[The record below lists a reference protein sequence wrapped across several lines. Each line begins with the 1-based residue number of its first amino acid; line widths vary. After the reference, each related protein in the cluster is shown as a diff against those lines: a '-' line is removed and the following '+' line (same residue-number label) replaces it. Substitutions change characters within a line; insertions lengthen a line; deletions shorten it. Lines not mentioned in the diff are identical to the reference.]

1 MITPFDDTIRSFMV
15 LTWPMVVICV
25 FTLASIRIT
34 YLIKNK
40 EEFVFYKELF
50 HLFFLMYILC
60 LFQIVT
66 FEDSGT
72 ILGDGN
78 NFEPFKEIL
87 RYRLGS
93 RLFFKNVI
101 GNVVLFIPYG
111 IFASMYTK
119 IEKPHHA
126 LGLVF
131 FASVIVEVTQLLI
144 GRVFDIDDIIL
155 NVCGG
160 MIGYFVYATTDTIG
174 AHLPKFFRSKIFLN
188 IMSVLLVMILIGYIW
203 MVVIK

>member
-1 MITPFDDTIRSFMV
+1 MITPFDDTIKTFMT

-25 FTLASIRIT
+25 MTLASIRIT

-40 EEFVFYKELF
+40 QEFIFYKEIF
-50 HLFFLMYILC
+50 YLFFLMYILC

-66 FEDSGT
+66 FEDTST
-72 ILGDGN
+72 LVSGN

-87 RYRLGS
+87 RYQLGS

-126 LGLVF
+126 LGLIF
-131 FASVIVEVTQLLI
+131 FASATVEITQLLI

-155 NVCGG
+155 NVIGG
-160 MIGYFVYATTDTIG
+160 MIGFLIYITIKKIG
-174 AHLPKFFRSKIFLN
+174 DSLPKVFRSNIFLN
-188 IMSVLLVMILIGYIW
+188 ILSVLLVIIFTAYIW
-203 MVVIK
+203 MVVIR

>member
-1 MITPFDDTIRSFMV
+1 MITPFDDTIKTFMT

-25 FTLASIRIT
+25 MTLASIRIT

-40 EEFVFYKELF
+40 QEFIFYKEIF
-50 HLFFLMYILC
+50 YLFFLMYILC

-66 FEDSGT
+66 FEDTST
-72 ILGDGN
+72 LVSGN

-87 RYRLGS
+87 RYQLGS

-126 LGLVF
+126 LGLIF
-131 FASVIVEVTQLLI
+131 FASATVEITQLLI

-155 NVCGG
+155 NVIGG
-160 MIGYFVYATTDTIG
+160 MIGFLIYITIKKIG
-174 AHLPKFFRSKIFLN
+174 DSLPKVFRSNIFLN
-188 IMSVLLVMILIGYIW
+188 ILSVLLVIILTGYIW
-203 MVVIK
+203 MVVIR

>member
-1 MITPFDDTIRSFMV
+1 MITPFDDTIKTFMT

-25 FTLASIRIT
+25 MTLASIRIT

-40 EEFVFYKELF
+40 QEFIFYKEIF
-50 HLFFLMYILC
+50 YLFFLMYILC

-66 FEDSGT
+66 FEDTST
-72 ILGDGN
+72 LVSGN

-87 RYRLGS
+87 RYQLGS

-126 LGLVF
+126 LGLIF
-131 FASVIVEVTQLLI
+131 FASATVEITQLLI

-155 NVCGG
+155 NVIGG
-160 MIGYFVYATTDTIG
+160 MIGYIIYITIKKIG
-174 AHLPKFFRSKIFLN
+174 DSLPKVFRSNIFLN
-188 IMSVLLVMILIGYIW
+188 ILSVLLVIILTGYIW
-203 MVVIK
+203 MVVIR

>member
-1 MITPFDDTIRSFMV
+1 MITPFDDTIKTFMT

-25 FTLASIRIT
+25 MTLASIRIT

-40 EEFVFYKELF
+40 QEFIFYKEIF
-50 HLFFLMYILC
+50 YLFFLMYILC

-66 FEDSGT
+66 FEDTST
-72 ILGDGN
+72 LVSGN

-87 RYRLGS
+87 RYQLGS

-126 LGLVF
+126 LGLIF
-131 FASVIVEVTQLLI
+131 FASATVEITQLLI

-155 NVCGG
+155 NVIGG
-160 MIGYFVYATTDTIG
+160 MIGYLIYITIKKIG
-174 AHLPKFFRSKIFLN
+174 DSLPKVFRSNIFLN
-188 IMSVLLVMILIGYIW
+188 ILSVLLVIILTAYIW
-203 MVVIK
+203 MVVIR

>member
-1 MITPFDDTIRSFMV
+1 MITPFDDTIKTFMT

-25 FTLASIRIT
+25 MTLASIRIT

-40 EEFVFYKELF
+40 QEFIFYKEIF
-50 HLFFLMYILC
+50 YLFFLMYILC

-66 FEDSGT
+66 FEDTST
-72 ILGDGN
+72 LVSGN

-87 RYRLGS
+87 RYKLGS

-126 LGLVF
+126 LGLIF
-131 FASVIVEVTQLLI
+131 FASATVEITQLLI

-155 NVCGG
+155 NIIGG
-160 MIGYFVYATTDTIG
+160 MIGFLIYITIKKIG
-174 AHLPKFFRSKIFLN
+174 DSLPKVFRSNIFLN
-188 IMSVLLVMILIGYIW
+188 ILSVLLVLILTAYIW
-203 MVVIK
+203 MVVIR